1 MGKTFGPT
9 CAFIAAKLALRIFVA
24 DQASD
29 CQEGSVGCQS
39 SLLALEGE
47 LN

>member
-1 MGKTFGPT
+1 MGKTFGST
-9 CAFIAAKLALRIFVA
+9 CALIAAKLALRIFVA

-29 CQEGSVGCQS
+29 CPEGSVGCQS